1 MVKKET
7 APSIVPPLLVGERD
21 LSHTATHTLEN
32 MNRTQVKYSEDL
44 QRSQMVNLE
53 IKMAYY
59 KLNCDIDKLNDWV
72 QFKLRLLCQLR

>member
-1 MVKKET
+1 MVKQET
-7 APSIVPPLLVGERD
+7 ALSIVPPLLVGEWD

-44 QRSQMVNLE
+44 QRSQMANLE
-53 IKMAYY
+53 MKMAYY